1 MSSSIWFFS
10 LVFFAAAEKSKSRNW
25 TTAFVL
31 FNGRH
36 ICAALGSA
44 FLFGLN
50 FLDFSFCLRGRFFF
64 VVVVVV
70 SKSSE
75 RGCFSVLCFHL
86 LDPEL
91 KRTSPALLER
101 RRNRQSTAP
110 NTKNKI

>member
-64 VVVVVV
+64 
-70 SKSSE
+70 
-75 RGCFSVLCFHL
+75 
-86 LDPEL
+86 
-91 KRTSPALLER
+91 R
-101 RRNRQSTAP
+101 RRRRRRFEIIGTWLFFCSLFSPVGPRVEENVTRIVGAP
-110 NTKNKI
+110 S